1 MNKKLEELLRE
12 KEKKWDTR
20 EEWGLTEPW
29 LFTKQAIQEGYEL
42 GKEEMAEGIK
52 QAIFYSEIEAEGTRD
67 RNLLDKRIMENH
79 LKAMKETKK

>member
-29 LFTKQAIQEGYEL
+29 LFIKQAIQEGWEL
-42 GKEEMAEGIK
+42 ALEEATHLFYNCEDQKGFHQDEYWEGLMILREM
-52 QAIFYSEIEAEGTRD
+52 I
-67 RNLLDKRIMENH
+67 
-79 LKAMKETKK
+79 LKKETKK